1 MKSIYENTWAV
12 AAAALM
18 GRSDKFRVVSGRL
31 NGGLTP
37 LSGVY
42 NSRDSLYDS
51 LVTAYLEAEQL
62 SLENF
67 FLPQVPCLFPQFR
80 MT

>member
-1 MKSIYENTWAV
+1 MEVLV
-12 AAAALM
+12 AGEGDQGAEGNA
-18 GRSDKFRVVSGRL
+18 DRVEDL
-31 NGGLTP
+31 GG
-37 LSGVY
+37 GVDD
-42 NSRDSLYDS
+42 SCDSLYDS

-67 FLPQVPCLFPQFR
+67 FLPQVPCLSPQFR